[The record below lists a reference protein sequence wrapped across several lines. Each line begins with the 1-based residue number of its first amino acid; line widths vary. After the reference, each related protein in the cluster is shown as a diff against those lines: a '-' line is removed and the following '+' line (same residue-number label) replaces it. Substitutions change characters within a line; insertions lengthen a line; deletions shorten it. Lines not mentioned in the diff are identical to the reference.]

1 MRRLLGRVGART
13 GISVGLILLVAAVVA
28 IGRLAGGTAPPRAP
42 ADAETS
48 SPSVDATI
56 GDDAEVAPS
65 QSSYPDDAAVRSA
78 AEKFINEWLQ
88 RSRTAE
94 QWHAALAPLA
104 TTNLAQSLEG
114 VDPVV
119 VPATRVVGGPTITLR
134 SEQYAQVTMPVDTGT
149 VELGLLNQSGDW
161 LVDSLD
167 WQRT

>member
-28 IGRLAGGTAPPRAP
+28 IGRLAGGNAPPRLP
-42 ADAETS
+42 TDAGTS
-48 SPSVDATI
+48 SPSVDASV

-65 QSSYPDDAAVRSA
+65 QSSYPDDTAVRSA
-78 AEKFINEWLQ
+78 AETFTKEWLQ
-88 RSRTAE
+88 RSRTGE
-94 QWHAALAPLA
+94 QWHAALAPLS
-104 TTNLAQSLEG
+104 TVSLAQSLEG
-114 VDPVV
+114 VDPLV
-119 VPATRVVGGPTITLR
+119 VPATRIVGRPTITLR
-134 SEQYAQVTMPVDTGT
+134 SEQYAQVTVPVDTGT